1 MGFLLRAAFWLAIAA
16 VILPPEARL
25 GGDEQVELRNID
37 LESELH
43 EAAYA
48 AWVFSTQ
55 IFSACESNP
64 ELCGA
69 AGKLWDTTAATV
81 ADLATDMQERSELP
95 DETGPRNVE
104 PLPQTPT
111 KIQARVE

>member
-1 MGFLLRAAFWLAIAA
+1 MGFLFRAAFWLAIAA

-43 EAAYA
+43 DAAYA
-48 AWVFSTQ
+48 AWTFSTHV
-55 IFSACESNP
+55 FSACESNP

-81 ADLATDMQERSELP
+81 VSLAADMREPSESP
-95 DETGPRNVE
+95 AEID
-104 PLPQTPT
+104 PLGAENKPKPGQ

>member
-1 MGFLLRAAFWLAIAA
+1 MGFLFRTAFWLAIAA

-25 GGDEQVELRNID
+25 GGDEQVELRDID

-43 EAAYA
+43 DAAYA
-48 AWVFSTQ
+48 AWAFSTHV
-55 IFSACESNP
+55 FSACESNP

-69 AGKLWDTTAATV
+69 ANKLWDTTTATV
-81 ADLATDMQERSELP
+81 ANLAADMREPSEKPHEIQPRSGE
-95 DETGPRNVE
+95 
-104 PLPQTPT
+104 QTPKPAQ